1 MSKKTKAIQW
11 TTLGCGGLLF
21 VFYISTNLVSQS
33 VSGNWDNQLAT
44 LIATDDS
51 IVAFGDGAHAVSINP
66 EDVLQVGE
74 KSNVFGVE
82 ITLNDT
88 GFIKPVEYTSGTREY
103 WFVEFSGK
111 SISDEI
117 QYGVNPEV
125 ESQLQYFQNGNYIW
139 ELDEF
144 EQRQCNDKHVLDGF
158 EKSESFNCR
167 LVYVVPIDKRDIY
180 WVYARTGRI
189 ANGIY
194 EEQYVVFKIK

>member
-1 MSKKTKAIQW
+1 MDYVGLRRFSPCSLHLHQPCVPKLLKK
-11 TTLGCGGLLF
+11 LGQ
-21 VFYISTNLVSQS
+21 STSNLDCNRRQH
-33 VSGNWDNQLAT
+33 
-44 LIATDDS
+44 

-82 ITLNDT
+82 ITLNNT
-88 GFIKPVEYTSGTREY
+88 GFIKPVDYTSGAREY

-139 ELDEF
+139 DLDEF
-144 EQRQCNDKHVLDGF
+144 DQRQCNDEHVLDGF
-158 EKSESFNCR
+158 EKNESFSCR
-167 LVYVVPIDKRDIY
+167 LVYAVPIDKQDIY

-194 EEQYVVFKIK
+194 EERYAVFKIK